1 MRVNVSAATSHV
13 SVPRFAPDQ
22 PHSSSIIVRPYGWW
36 QFVSRNAYH
45 ASTASRRL
53 ASPVSCHARHTPSS
67 CSAQNT
73 PWRVGI
79 LSAFCALR
87 RVQSVSGSHGA
98 GGFAYCEFFFNS
110 SAAISAQARTLPLP
124 VTRATSMQPA
134 ANVAPQPARRAISSF
149 PYAHSIAC
157 FARVSPVA
165 S

>member
-36 QFVSRNAYH
+36 QFLSRNAYH

-53 ASPVSCHARHTPSS
+53 LSPVSCHARHTLSS

-79 LSAFCALR
+79 LSAFCAVR

-98 GGFAYCEFFFNS
+98 GGFAYCEFFFS
-110 SAAISAQARTLPLP
+110 SATAISAQARTLPLP
-124 VTRATSMQPA
+124 VTRATSMHPA

-149 PYAHSIAC
+149 PYAHSIAR